1 MLRPVPP
8 DRLELLTAELGFGL
22 TQEVAD
28 ARRIIYG
35 PNVIAEQPPS
45 TWRTLARDTATDPM
59 IWFLIV
65 TSGLF
70 GLLGRT
76 TDMIVLLVAVV
87 PLVGMDFY
95 LHHRTQAS
103 LEGLSS
109 VLSSVATILRDG
121 HVIRVGTAE
130 LVPGDVAIVAAGE
143 SFPADGLIVA
153 GVDLQAEESSLTGE
167 AYPVA
172 KLALI
177 AGAQLDGSIVSDHWG
192 FAGTRL
198 LTGSATF
205 RVVLTGKDT
214 LYGEIV
220 KAAVEGPEG
229 RTPLQQAVGGLVKVL
244 LGAAALFCLVLAIV
258 RLRQGY
264 GLLDAF
270 LSAATL
276 AVAAIPEE
284 FPVVLTFFLGVG
296 VYRLARRQ
304 ALVRRAV
311 AVENIG
317 RVTTICCDK
326 TGTITEGR
334 LVLSDV
340 DPAPRLDR
348 ARLLAIAASAS
359 RHDSGDPLDVAILA
373 MAGNRAIP
381 GERLRVFPFT
391 EDRRRETAVLDNGAG
406 VETIV
411 TKGAA
416 ETILDLCAL
425 SKSEWTAWDE
435 RVRALSAGGKKVI
448 GCATAERPASQA
460 HSSGEPGD
468 GLRFAGLLVFGD
480 PLRPGVIE
488 SVADATRAGIRII
501 MVTGDH
507 PATAAAIAREAGIA
521 SDMEPVSGD
530 GLEAL
535 LAQRDPASLQRLSVV
550 ARAAPSQKLA
560 LVQALQREGEIVAVT
575 GDGVNDVPALRAA
588 DIGIAMGMR
597 GTRSAREVSP
607 IVLLDDN
614 FRTIVGAIAE
624 GRQLFSN
631 LKLSFAFLLMV
642 HIPLVASAALI
653 PLMGYPLLYLPVHI
667 VWLEMV
673 IHPAALLAFQQP
685 TPRNLERQ
693 TRDAQFF
700 DRRQWLAIA
709 GTGMAIAVALVLL
722 FARAVA
728 AGEEAAHARTVA
740 LVTLV
745 MAQVG
750 IVAILTRLHGSAA
763 RGVVAGAIASAIV
776 LPQIPSL
783 AALLSLHPLP
793 LIGWIEAAA
802 MGLVS
807 SGGSWLLV
815 RPKPGPVASSGQ
827 GIAARRSTTA
837 SSG

>member
-8 DRLELLTAELGFGL
+8 DRLGLLTAELGSGL
-22 TQEVAD
+22 TPEAAD
-28 ARRIIYG
+28 VRRALYG
-35 PNVIAEQPPS
+35 PNVIAEAPPS
-45 TWRTLARDTATDPM
+45 TWQTLVSDTATDPM

-65 TSGLF
+65 TSGIF

-95 LHHRTQAS
+95 LHRRTQAS

-121 HVIRVGTAE
+121 REIRGASAE
-130 LVPGDVAIVAAGE
+130 LVPGDIAIVAAGE

-153 GVDLQAEESSLTGE
+153 GADLQAEESSLTGE

-172 KLALI
+172 KQALAGDAELEGPI
-177 AGAQLDGSIVSDHWG
+177 SSDHWG

-220 KAAVEGPEG
+220 KSAIEGPEG

-244 LGAAALFCLVLAIV
+244 LGIAALFCLALAVV

-334 LVLSDV
+334 LAISDV
-340 DPAPRLDR
+340 APALGQDR
-348 ARLLAIAASAS
+348 AQLLAIAASAC
-359 RHDSGDPLDVAILA
+359 RHDSGDPLDSAILA
-373 MAGNRAIP
+373 VAGEAAVS
-381 GERLRVFPFT
+381 GERVQVFPFT
-391 EDRRRETAVLDNGAG
+391 EDRRRETAILGHGNG
-406 VETIV
+406 VETVV

-425 SKSEWTAWDE
+425 SKIDRATWDE
-435 RVRALSAGGKKVI
+435 RLHAFSAGGKKVI
-448 GCATAERPASQA
+448 GCATLERPASGV
-460 HSSGEPGD
+460 SNPVEPAE
-468 GLRFAGLLVFGD
+468 GLVFAGLMAFED

-488 SVADATRAGIRII
+488 AVADATRAGIRII

-507 PATAAAIAREAGIA
+507 PATATAIAREAGIA
-521 SDMEPVSGD
+521 RDGEVVSGD
-530 GLEAL
+530 GVEAL
-535 LAQRDPASLQRLSVV
+535 LARGDPSALQRLSVV

-560 LVQALQREGEIVAVT
+560 LVQALQRGGEIVAVT

-624 GRQLFSN
+624 GRQLYRN

-642 HIPLVASAALI
+642 HIPLVTSAALI
-653 PLMGYPLLYLPVHI
+653 PLMGFPLLYLPVHI
-667 VWLEMV
+667 VWLEMM

-685 TPRNLERQ
+685 TPRHLQRQ

-700 DRRQWLAIA
+700 DRREWLVIG
-709 GTGMAIAVALVLL
+709 GTGIIIAAALVLL
-722 FARAVA
+722 FVRAVGT
-728 AGEEAAHARTVA
+728 GEDADHARTMA

-745 MAQVG
+745 IAQAG
-750 IVAILTRLHGSAA
+750 IVAFLTRLRGGAA
-763 RGVVAGAIASAIV
+763 RGVAAAATASAIA

-783 AALLSLHPLP
+783 AVLLSLHPLS
-793 LIGWIEAAA
+793 LTEWIDAAA
-802 MGLVS
+802 IGLAAS
-807 SGGSWLLV
+807 AGSWLLIRPV
-815 RPKPGPVASSGQ
+815 RRQ
-827 GIAARRSTTA
+827 GFVSARAIAERRST
-837 SSG
+837 